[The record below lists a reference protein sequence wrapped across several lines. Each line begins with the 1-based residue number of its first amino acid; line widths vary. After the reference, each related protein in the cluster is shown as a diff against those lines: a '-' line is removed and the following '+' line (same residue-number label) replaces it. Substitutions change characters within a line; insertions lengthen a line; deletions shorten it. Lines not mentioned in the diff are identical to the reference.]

1 MIESIRKMWK
11 IGELRKKILYTFLM
25 LVLFRLVGVIPA
37 PGVDVAKVMSQNNT
51 STLPTPYINAS
62 IIMQLL
68 TIAIPALERMSK
80 EDDGRQKINRI
91 TRYVTVGLAA
101 LQAIGLVRGLG
112 YIRSGWLNYV
122 LVGVSM
128 AGGTALAMW
137 IGERIT
143 EKGVGNGVSLLIFVG
158 IISNLFNGI
167 VAGFQTATTTGTTSG
182 WLNLIIIV
190 VTCILMTVIVTFV
203 ELGERRIPLIA
214 KQVKGRRVYGGQNT
228 HMSLKVVSVGVLPL
242 IFAYSF
248 LAFPGTIAQLIDPKA
263 EGWFTRWWLTNMSTG
278 SVWYLIIS
286 ALLIIAFTFFYSS
299 ISFDPKQQAES
310 LQQQGA
316 VIPGQRGKNI
326 RQYLQNIM
334 NRLNLFAA
342 FFLAILA
349 AVPTLL
355 LKLAENPSLDP
366 IALSE
371 EFVKGYYG
379 AAAEPMGRYLDYL
392 EARQKTGV
400 GCLDVPQR
408 QHLDPLRNQPLYD
421 SAVDLRIHKRTC
433 RVTALREG
441 QRRRGQACLEIPDV
455 VASVVE
461 PVKGFP
467 VVGFRIKKS
476 NFLHD
481 VFHYSSVSKRTIQ
494 VSFYSVLR

>member
-11 IGELRKKILYTFLM
+11 IEELRKKILYTFMM

-51 STLPTPYINAS
+51 STLPLLELVNMMTGNAFSQMTLMAMGITPYINAS

-80 EDDGRQKINRI
+80 EEDGREKINRI

-112 YIRSGWLNYV
+112 YIKAGWLNYV

-167 VAGFQTATTTGTTSG
+167 VSGFQTATTSGTTSG
-182 WLNLIIIV
+182 WINLLVIV

-203 ELGERRIPLIA
+203 ELGERRIPLQIA

-248 LAFPGTIAQLIDPKA
+248 LAFPGTIAQLIDPKT
-263 EGWFTRWWLTNMSTG
+263 EGWFTQWWTRNMYTG
-278 SVWYLIIS
+278 SVWYMIIS

-299 ISFDPKQQAES
+299 ISFDPKQQAEQ

-355 LKLAENPSLDP
+355 LRLAGVQVPFAASSIL
-366 IALSE
+366 IA
-371 EFVKGYYG
+371 V
-379 AAAEPMGRYLDYL
+379 
-392 EARQKTGV
+392 
-400 GCLDVPQR
+400 
-408 QHLDPLRNQPLYD
+408 
-421 SAVDLRIHKRTC
+421 
-433 RVTALREG
+433 
-441 QRRRGQACLEIPDV
+441 
-455 VASVVE
+455 
-461 PVKGFP
+461 
-467 VVGFRIKKS
+467 
-476 NFLHD
+476 
-481 VFHYSSVSKRTIQ
+481 SVSLETVRTIQ
-494 VSFYSVLR
+494 GEMSVRGIDMDMDNVGFM

>member
-11 IGELRKKILYTFLM
+11 IEELRKKILYTFMM
-25 LVLFRLVGVIPA
+25 LILFRLVGVIPA
-37 PGVDVAKVMSQNNT
+37 PGVDVQRVMSQNNT
-51 STLPTPYINAS
+51 STLPLLELVNMMTGNAFSQMTLMAMGITPYINAS

-80 EDDGRQKINRI
+80 EEDGREKINRI

-112 YIRSGWLNYV
+112 YIKAGWLNYV

-167 VAGFQTATTTGTTSG
+167 VSGFNTATTTGTTSG
-182 WLNLIIIV
+182 WVNLIVIV
-190 VTCILMTVIVTFV
+190 VTCILMTVVVTFV
-203 ELGERRIPLIA
+203 ELGERRIPLQIA

-248 LAFPGTIAQLIDPKA
+248 LAFPGTIAQLINPN
-263 EGWFTRWWLTNMSTG
+263 GGFTQWWNRTMYTG
-278 SVWYLIIS
+278 SVWYMIVS

-299 ISFDPKQQAES
+299 ISFDPKQQAEQ

-342 FFLAILA
+342 LFLAVLA

-355 LKLAENPSLDP
+355 LRLAGVQVPFAASSIL
-366 IALSE
+366 IA
-371 EFVKGYYG
+371 V
-379 AAAEPMGRYLDYL
+379 
-392 EARQKTGV
+392 
-400 GCLDVPQR
+400 
-408 QHLDPLRNQPLYD
+408 
-421 SAVDLRIHKRTC
+421 
-433 RVTALREG
+433 
-441 QRRRGQACLEIPDV
+441 
-455 VASVVE
+455 
-461 PVKGFP
+461 
-467 VVGFRIKKS
+467 
-476 NFLHD
+476 
-481 VFHYSSVSKRTIQ
+481 SVSLETIRTIQ
-494 VSFYSVLR
+494 GEMSVRGIDMDMDNVGFM

>member
-1 MIESIRKMWK
+1 MIENIRKMWK
-11 IGELRKKILYTFLM
+11 IGEIRKKLIYTFLM
-25 LVLFRLVGVIPA
+25 LVLYRLVGVIPA
-37 PGVDVAKVMSQNNT
+37 PGVDAARVMSSNATNNLPLLELVNMMT
-51 STLPTPYINAS
+51 GNNFSQMTLMAMGITPYINAS

-68 TIAIPALERMSK
+68 TIAIPALERLSK
-80 EDDGRQKINRI
+80 EEDGRQKINRI

-112 YIRSGWLNYV
+112 YIKPGALNYI

-167 VAGFQTATTTGTTSG
+167 VSGFNTAATTGTTSG
-182 WLNLIIIV
+182 WINLLVIIV
-190 VTCILMTVIVTFV
+190 TTILMTVVVTYV
-203 ELGERRIPLIA
+203 ELGERRIPLQIA
-214 KQVKGRRVYGGQNT
+214 KQVKGRRVYGGQST

-248 LAFPGTIAQLIDPKA
+248 LAFPGTIAQLIDPQMN
-263 EGWFTRWWLTNMSTG
+263 GWFTRWWASNMYTG
-278 SVWYLIIS
+278 SVWYMIIS

-299 ISFDPKQQAES
+299 ISFDPKQQAEQ

-342 FFLAILA
+342 LFLAVLS

-355 LKLAENPSLDP
+355 LRLAGVQVPFAASSILIAVSVSLETIRTLQGEMSIRG
-366 IALSE
+366 IA
-371 EFVKGYYG
+371 
-379 AAAEPMGRYLDYL
+379 MDM
-392 EARQKTGV
+392 
-400 GCLDVPQR
+400 D
-408 QHLDPLRNQPLYD
+408 N
-421 SAVDLRIHKRTC
+421 
-433 RVTALREG
+433 
-441 QRRRGQACLEIPDV
+441 
-455 VASVVE
+455 
-461 PVKGFP
+461 
-467 VVGFRIKKS
+467 VGFM
-476 NFLHD
+476 
-481 VFHYSSVSKRTIQ
+481 
-494 VSFYSVLR
+494 

>member
-11 IGELRKKILYTFLM
+11 IQDLRKKIVYTFLM

-37 PGVDVAKVMSQNNT
+37 PGIDLAALKNGASNMDLPLLELVNMMTGNAFSQMTVMAMG
-51 STLPTPYINAS
+51 LTPYINAS

-80 EDDGRQKINRI
+80 EEDGRQKINRI

-112 YIRSGWLNYV
+112 YVDRSSGLNYV

-143 EKGVGNGVSLLIFVG
+143 EKGIGNGVSLLIFVG

-167 VAGFQTATTTGTTSG
+167 VSGFTTATASGTTSG
-182 WLNLIIIV
+182 WLNLAIIIV
-190 VTCILMTVIVTFV
+190 TCVLMTVIVTFV
-203 ELGERRIPLIA
+203 ELGERRIPLQIA

-248 LAFPGTIAQLIDPKA
+248 LAFPGTIAQLINKDGA
-263 EGWFTRWWLTNMSTG
+263 FTQWWSRVMYTG
-278 SVWYLIIS
+278 SVWYMIVS

-299 ISFDPKQQAES
+299 ISFDPKQQADQ

-334 NRLNLFAA
+334 SRLNLFAA
-342 FFLAILA
+342 LFLAILA

-355 LKLAENPSLDP
+355 LRLANVQVPFAASSIL
-366 IALSE
+366 IA
-371 EFVKGYYG
+371 V
-379 AAAEPMGRYLDYL
+379 
-392 EARQKTGV
+392 
-400 GCLDVPQR
+400 
-408 QHLDPLRNQPLYD
+408 
-421 SAVDLRIHKRTC
+421 
-433 RVTALREG
+433 
-441 QRRRGQACLEIPDV
+441 
-455 VASVVE
+455 
-461 PVKGFP
+461 
-467 VVGFRIKKS
+467 
-476 NFLHD
+476 
-481 VFHYSSVSKRTIQ
+481 SVSLETIRTIQ
-494 VSFYSVLR
+494 GEMSVRGIDMDMEDVGFM